1 MTPITDISRYLNS
14 ELTAETVTIT
24 SNAEIRSGCITR
36 TYYTGTTDS
45 GEKVAVYTN
54 GRSLLFNCLNARRIT
69 HRPRLRLTG
78 CSERAR
84 GSQPHFPIT
93 FPLRVIYCEDAEFA
107 DADRKLAFELARG
120 TFAVGAR
127 MDAILK
133 GGDALQALIREMHA
147 A

>member
-1 MTPITDISRYLNS
+1 MR
-14 ELTAETVTIT
+14 
-24 SNAEIRSGCITR
+24 RSGPAASR
-36 TYYTGTTDS
+36 AHYYTGVTDG
-45 GEKVAVYTN
+45 GEKVAVYAS

-78 CSERAR
+78 CSEHAR
-84 GSQPHFPIT
+84 GSQPRFPST

-107 DADRKLAFELARG
+107 DADRKLAFDRARG

-127 MDAILK
+127 MDDILK
-133 GGDALQALIREMHA
+133 GGNALQALIRESDA